1 MKTIKPR
8 LLAIVLVGAG
18 VFTLNASAAI
28 SEKAFGP
35 QYEPVAAISPSQA
48 QVVYYRDAANNQR
61 PDAAHVYIDG
71 EFHTGLLPGGYTRF
85 CVVPGRHALDAVI
98 GDAPLYRGKT
108 ELKSV
113 ARLEGGKTYFVRV
126 LGDTSNM
133 SSGGV
138 SRKEAEQQLQHTR
151 LQVHALSRASAV
163 QACDLQAKPSAPTY
177 KDYMLSGDVLFAFG
191 TSGREDITAAGR
203 RAIAELIVQLHREH
217 KKLERILVI
226 GHTDPIG
233 SQAANYTLGQRR
245 ASTVRQLLMDGGIP
259 LHALRASS
267 VGSRELLVSDCYGD
281 RQEQIACNAPN
292 RRVIVRVD
300 VSSSEN

>member
-1 MKTIKPR
+1 MRTMKSK
-8 LLAIVLVGAG
+8 LLALLLVGAG
-18 VFTLNASAAI
+18 GFTLNAGAAV
-28 SEKAFGP
+28 SETAFGP
-35 QYEPVAAISPSQA
+35 KYEPVAPVSLSQA

-61 PDAAHVYIDG
+61 TDAAHVYIDG

-85 CVVPGRHALDAVI
+85 CVAPGRHTLDAVI

-113 ARLEGGKTYFVRV
+113 AKLDGGKTYFVRV
-126 LGDTSNM
+126 LSDASNM

-163 QACDLQAKPSAPTY
+163 QACDLQEKPSAPIY
-177 KDYMLSGDVLFAFG
+177 KDYALSGDVLFAFG
-191 TSGREDITAAGR
+191 KSGREDITAAGR
-203 RAIAELIVQLHREH
+203 RAIAELISQLHREH
-217 KKLERILVI
+217 TTLERILVI

-245 ASTVRQLLMDGGIP
+245 ASTVRQLLIDGGIP
-259 LHALRASS
+259 IHVLRASS
-267 VGSRELLVSDCYGD
+267 VGSSEPLVSNCQGS
-281 RQEQIACNAPN
+281 RKEQIACNAPN

-300 VSSSEN
+300 VSSAQN